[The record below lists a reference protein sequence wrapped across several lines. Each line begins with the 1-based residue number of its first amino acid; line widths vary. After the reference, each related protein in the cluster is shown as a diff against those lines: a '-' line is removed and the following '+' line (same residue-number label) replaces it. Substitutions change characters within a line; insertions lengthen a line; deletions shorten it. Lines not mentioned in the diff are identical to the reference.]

1 MKKIFARLQLV
12 ALSTLWLVLP
22 PAVSAQMVGPQAWK
36 GDCVAKA
43 DVVPGGVATI
53 QGLRCMIA
61 NILSVAITAIGFAGF
76 LMLIIGGFRYLTS
89 GGNSKGTETAK
100 NTITFAVIGLVVAL
114 SSFVILNLIAE
125 FTGVKT
131 ILQFVIPSAGT
142 TI

>member
-1 MKKIFARLQLV
+1 MKKTFSRLQLAV
-12 ALSTLWLVLP
+12 MSVLWLALP
-22 PAVSAQMVGPQAWK
+22 AAVSAQMVGPQEWG
-36 GDCVAKA
+36 GDCIEG
-43 DVVPGGVATI
+43 DVATI

-61 NILSVAITAIGFAGF
+61 NILSIAITTIGFAGF
-76 LMLIIGGFRYLTS
+76 IMLIVGSFRYLAS

-131 ILQFVIPSAGT
+131 ILVFVIPSADPN
-142 TI
+142 I

>member
-1 MKKIFARLQLV
+1 MKKIFSRLQLAV
-12 ALSTLWLVLP
+12 LSTLWLVLP
-22 PAVSAQMVGPQAWK
+22 SSVSAQMVVPETWS
-36 GDCVAKA
+36 GDCVE
-43 DVVPGGVATI
+43 GNVATI

-76 LMLIIGGFRYLTS
+76 VMLLVGSFRYLFS

-131 ILQFVIPSAGT
+131 ILEFVIPEAGT
-142 TI
+142 SI